1 MEAIKMNTNELF
13 NKAIDL
19 RCKLFDISLKAGSGH
34 FGGSLSSVDIMTVL
48 YYDEM
53 NVRPEDPEWKD
64 RDRFVM
70 SKGHAL
76 LALAGVLQDKG
87 YFTEEFTDNYN
98 GYESAFGMHPNMH
111 YIPGV
116 DMSTGSLGHGLS
128 VSVGMALAGKLDNA
142 DWRVYTLIGDGECNE
157 GMIWEAAMS
166 AGHFKLDNICAIV
179 DRNKLSLDG
188 PTEDI
193 MAIEPFADKWRDF
206 GWNVMEVDGHDID
219 ALRNA
224 FAEAKKCK
232 GKPSVIIA
240 HTIKGKGADFME
252 NETNW
257 HYGGLDNATVER
269 LKEELNKQRRS

>member
-1 MEAIKMNTNELF
+1 MTINELF

-34 FGGSLSSVDIMTVL
+34 FGGSLSAMDILTVL
-48 YYDEM
+48 YYDVL
-53 NVRPEDPEWKD
+53 NVKPEDPEWAD
-64 RDRFVM
+64 RDRFVL

-76 LALAGVLQDKG
+76 LALAGILLDKG
-87 YFTEEFTDNYN
+87 YYTEEFIENYN

-142 DWRVYTLIGDGECNE
+142 SWRVYTLLGDGECNE

-166 AGHFKLDNICAIV
+166 APQFKLDNLCAVV
-179 DRNKLSLDG
+179 DRNKLCLDG
-188 PTEDI
+188 PTEEI
-193 MAIEPFADKWRDF
+193 MALEPFADKWRDF
-206 GWNVMEVDGHDID
+206 GWNVLEVDGHDVE
-219 ALRNA
+219 ALKNA
-224 FAEAKKCK
+224 FDSAKECK
-232 GKPSVIIA
+232 GKPTIIIA
-240 HTIKGKGADFME
+240 DTIKGKGAEFME

-257 HYGGLDNATVER
+257 HYGGLDEETVED
-269 LKEELNKQRRS
+269 LKNKLLQQRRS